1 MDFKELLEKQGLTE
15 EQITAIVNA
24 MAENKIYTTKEEKID
39 ERYNKLKI
47 KKEALET
54 ELKEANAAITDLKK
68 NNKDNEALQTKV
80 KEYEST
86 IETLK
91 NEGKKKNFEM
101 ALELEL
107 TKADVKN
114 TKAVKALIDQEKLIQ
129 NEDGTITGLNEQ
141 LAELK
146 KSDSYLFNTKEVI
159 PKPYNPEGGKAS
171 TGDLATLMKN
181 EDFNLTEYLKKQNRR

>member
-1 MDFKELLEKQGLTE
+1 MKTEFLKELGLTD
-15 EQITAIVNA
+15 EQIKSV
-24 MAENKIYTTKEEKID
+24 MAENGKDI
-39 ERYNKLKI
+39 
-47 KKEALET
+47 ET
-54 ELKEANAAITDLKK
+54 EKKKTVEATAKLEDITTQLKEANTTIKDLKK
-68 NNKDNEALQTKV
+68 NNADNEALQTKV